1 MFLARVIGQ
10 VVASKKDEGMQGRK
24 LVLLRPMLVDE
35 ANPAQLRPGAST
47 VVAVDSIGAGTDEL
61 VMFVQGSSARKVKG
75 LSPCPID
82 AAVIAIIDTVDVFGN
97 KIYKSN

>member
-10 VVASKKDEGMQGRK
+10 VVASKKDEAMQGRK

-75 LSPCPID
+75 LSPCPIV